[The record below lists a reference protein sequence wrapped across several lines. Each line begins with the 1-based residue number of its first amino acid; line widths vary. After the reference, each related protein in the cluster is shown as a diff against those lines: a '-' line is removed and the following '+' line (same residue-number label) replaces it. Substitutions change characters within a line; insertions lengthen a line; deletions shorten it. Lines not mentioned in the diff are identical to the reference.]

1 MEKVNAQYLESTG
14 TFEENY
20 VYVLYHGPQNTDDIG
35 VGSIFEIENISPEI
49 VENMKQNGKIVC
61 VSGTKQNEEFYQK
74 VYDLN
79 VDMIMTDQPRKA
91 HETLQLYHNNHV
103 NKN

>member
-1 MEKVNAQYLESTG
+1 MDLLENRLANFCIISCPKPDILSYMEKVNAQYLESTG

-35 VGSIFEIENISPEI
+35 VGSIFEIENISLEI

-61 VSGTKQNEEFYQK
+61 VSGT
-74 VYDLN
+74 
-79 VDMIMTDQPRKA
+79 
-91 HETLQLYHNNHV
+91 
-103 NKN
+103 